1 MFYLQLS
8 GSNQVIGSCLSNL
21 SKLLQIRSLT
31 QKLKF
36 ILILGYAMS
45 LLFLQWSSLLP
56 VKKKKNTNYLYAQW
70 LQHDQKFLISCHLS
84 EGHYV
89 LSLISMP
96 PPLCSC
102 GMRKKSELSKHMIS
116 GYPILMR
123 SWYLIKNGVFYKFF
137 VACSR
142 LLVSKIKLD
151 Q

>member
-56 VKKKKNTNYLYAQW
+56 VKKKKYKLFICPVVATW
-70 LQHDQKFLISCHLS
+70 SEIPDKLS
-84 EGHYV
+84 
-89 LSLISMP
+89 S
-96 PPLCSC
+96 
-102 GMRKKSELSKHMIS
+102 
-116 GYPILMR
+116 
-123 SWYLIKNGVFYKFF
+123 
-137 VACSR
+137 
-142 LLVSKIKLD
+142 
-151 Q
+151 

>member
-45 LLFLQWSSLLP
+45 FYFFFAMIIALTR
-56 VKKKKNTNYLYAQW
+56 KKNINYFYAQW

-84 EGHYV
+84 EGH
-89 LSLISMP
+89 
-96 PPLCSC
+96 
-102 GMRKKSELSKHMIS
+102 
-116 GYPILMR
+116 
-123 SWYLIKNGVFYKFF
+123 
-137 VACSR
+137 
-142 LLVSKIKLD
+142 
-151 Q
+151 